1 MTNVSVTL
9 AFQAAHAKSL
19 RVYAVWGD
27 ILHNARMRAFA
38 IFLGLIFVALAS
50 IGVFTYPAWLLLHPH
65 FDFPFHRIGERI
77 AMLIG
82 LIGFVILAPR
92 MRLNDRASL
101 GYGIS
106 RTRFL
111 RELGVGLLGGVA
123 TMLVIV
129 GVMAALGLLDWHK
142 LSGLD
147 GVAIAKI
154 IGGALASGLVVALIE
169 ETSLRGIIF
178 TGIQR
183 ESGTTVA
190 VVLTS
195 IVYSATHFFA
205 KHHIDAAQ
213 VTPSS
218 GWDLLAGTLQTFAD
232 PMAILDAFLT
242 YTAVG
247 VILAVIRA
255 NTGHIAS
262 CMGLHA
268 GWVCVIL
275 SVTGLSEP
283 VSDRPLSFLV
293 SQTNGFVGWL
303 VFFWTL
309 LIGVPLVRYYSRRG
323 HITPPQG
330 PPPRPSA
337 VSAG

>member
-1 MTNVSVTL
+1 
-9 AFQAAHAKSL
+9 
-19 RVYAVWGD
+19 
-27 ILHNARMRAFA
+27 MRAFA
-38 IFLGLIFVALAS
+38 IFLVLILVALAS
-50 IGVFTYPAWLLLHPH
+50 IGVLTYPAWLLLHPH

-82 LIGFVILAPR
+82 LIGFLILAPR
-92 MRLNDRASL
+92 MRLGDRASL
-101 GYGIS
+101 GYGLPG
-106 RTRFL
+106 RRFL
-111 RELGVGLLGGVA
+111 GELGRGLLGGVV

-129 GVMAALGLLDWHK
+129 GVMAALGLRDWHK
-142 LSGLD
+142 LGGLD
-147 GVAIAKI
+147 AAAIAKI
-154 IGGALASGLVVALIE
+154 IGGALGSGLVVALIE
-169 ETSLRGIIF
+169 ETALRGIIF

-195 IVYSATHFFA
+195 LVYSATHFFA

-218 GWDLLAGTLQTFAD
+218 GWDLLAGTLHTFAD
-232 PMAILDAFLT
+232 PMAMADAFLT
-242 YTAVG
+242 YAAVG
-247 VILAVIRA
+247 VILASLRA

-268 GWVCVIL
+268 GWVWVML
-275 SVTGLSEP
+275 AVTGVSEP
-283 VSDRPLSFLV
+283 VRDLPLSFLL
-293 SQTNGFVGWL
+293 SQTDGFVGWL
-303 VFFWTL
+303 VFLWTL
-309 LIGVPLVRYYSRRG
+309 VIGVPLVRYYSRRSV
-323 HITPPQG
+323 TPPQA